1 MENNVSNVKIYVI
14 SDFQNYQSQATSH
27 DSWTGKIFWDQTSI
41 P

>member
-14 SDFQNYQSQATSH
+14 SDFQNYQSLH

-41 P
+41 L